1 MNVSMVK
8 KLIQCAMERT
18 KKCEIVTAAIA
29 QSRFFVQKSKNEHFN
44 GKNNLSF
51 KAIRNSLNSCNK
63 IKTNK

>member
-1 MNVSMVK
+1 
-8 KLIQCAMERT
+8 MEQT

-51 KAIRNSLNSCNK
+51 KAIRNSLNTCNK